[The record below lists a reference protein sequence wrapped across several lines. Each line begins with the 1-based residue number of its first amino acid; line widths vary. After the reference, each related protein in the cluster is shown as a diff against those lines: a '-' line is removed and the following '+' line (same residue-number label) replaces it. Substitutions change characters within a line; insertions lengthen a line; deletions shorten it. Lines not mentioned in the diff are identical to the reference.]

1 MSLIAQSPDHADV
14 PYAKLGER
22 ELHLDLYLPTARAED
37 RQAEVVGDGAPLIV
51 WVHGGAWR
59 AGSKASVPVKHLLQH
74 GFAIA
79 SVDYRLSGEAKFP
92 AQAFDIKAAIRY
104 LRANADQLGIA
115 PNRFVIAG
123 ASAGGHLAA
132 LIGTSNHSKP
142 LEGSVGEHLD
152 TSSSV
157 QAIVSFYGAAN
168 LETILA
174 QSTPHGLRVRVPALE
189 LLLGGQPKQQTALA
203 KLASPVNHVGP
214 EDPALW
220 LIHGD
225 ADPQMPFAQ
234 SVELMKAYRVQKLP
248 VRLEVVSGGQ
258 HGGSEFYA
266 TRRLDRLAEQLHE
279 QLPKPLSR

>member
-1 MSLIAQSPDHADV
+1 MDLLTASKSVFVGGCLKYASEIAILTSPIETKTIPQMLIDGTPTRRGDHVRPKAIERRIARGGIERVCGRAIIDEVSANQS
-14 PYAKLGER
+14 
-22 ELHLDLYLPTARAED
+22 
-37 RQAEVVGDGAPLIV
+37 
-51 WVHGGAWR
+51 
-59 AGSKASVPVKHLLQH
+59 
-74 GFAIA
+74 
-79 SVDYRLSGEAKFP
+79 
-92 AQAFDIKAAIRY
+92 
-104 LRANADQLGIA
+104 DQLGIA

-142 LEGSVGEHLD
+142 LEGGVGEHLD

-225 ADPQMPFAQ
+225 ADPQMPFDQ